1 MTQDIRVVAHRRA
14 ALVADL
20 IMAAAV
26 GLLALILLAPTS
38 GVDSQPPECY
48 STFTYLV
55 PCSWAWAYA
64 ACVVATAATAT
75 ILMAFR
81 RRRPA

>member
-1 MTQDIRVVAHRRA
+1 MTDDIRVVAHRRA

-38 GVDSQPPECY
+38 GTEAQPPRCY
-48 STFTYLV
+48 STFGYGV
-55 PCSWAWAYA
+55 PCEWVWSYA
-64 ACVVATAATAT
+64 ACAAAAGATAT
-75 ILMAFR
+75 ILVALR
-81 RRRPA
+81 RRRHP